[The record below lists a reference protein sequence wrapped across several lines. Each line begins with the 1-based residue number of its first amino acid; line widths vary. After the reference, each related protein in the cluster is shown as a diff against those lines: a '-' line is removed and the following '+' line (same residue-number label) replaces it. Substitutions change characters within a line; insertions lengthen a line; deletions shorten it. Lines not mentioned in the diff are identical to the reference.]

1 MSDVHLRLHSLEIVR
16 LVGLN
21 LSSHS
26 LAGPLPETVKLAVHY
41 DRSVKGMREKECV
54 ESLGLGILKK

>member
-1 MSDVHLRLHSLEIVR
+1 MPDVHLRLHGLEIVR
-16 LVGLN
+16 LIGLD

-41 DRSVKGMREKECV
+41 DRSGVSWRVVNGMQ
-54 ESLGLGILKK
+54 